1 MAKPRGKYVKWQQPK
16 NLMLLESWAR
26 KLTNEQIAAN
36 IGIAPKTLYA
46 WMNKYPEIR
55 EAVERGK
62 EVVVSEVEN
71 SLIKRALGYDY
82 EEITYESSIISDS
95 DGNQRVIE
103 VPTKRIL
110 KQQAPDTTAAIF
122 LLKNMDPANWRDKQ
136 EVEHS
141 GDINNPFE
149 KLTTEELRKLASKD
163 S

>member
-71 SLIKRALGYDY
+71 ALLKRATGYTETVDKVKVLN
-82 EEITYESSIISDS
+82 
-95 DGNQRVIE
+95 DGGIVRYKEDVHY
-103 VPTKRIL
+103 P
-110 KQQAPDTTAAIF
+110 PDTTAAIF
-122 LLKNMDPANWRDKQ
+122 ALKNMDPASWRDKQ
-136 EVEHS
+136 EVQHS
-141 GDINNPFE
+141 GNDGTAIKINIVPD
-149 KLTTEELRKLASKD
+149 KD
-163 S
+163 D